1 MLLLMRKRIGNI
13 KIDQGNKQRRK
24 KAKCQTIFRKKFSL
38 TNNQLNTNEYIN
50 QI

>member
-1 MLLLMRKRIGNI
+1 MRKRICNI
-13 KIDQGNKQRRK
+13 KVDQGNKQRKK
-24 KAKCQTIFRKKFSL
+24 KAKCQTIFGKKFSL

>member
-24 KAKCQTIFRKKFSL
+24 AKCQTIFGKKFSL

-50 QI
+50 QV